1 MLEIFNGFTIPAGE
15 LPFLKTDFGWR
26 LLALESALSNAS
38 SHGVHTCLTFASGL
52 RQYSN
57 GDDFSLSVELVVFM
71 CVCISNKSVSSSGES
86 NYYFIHDFLSLI
98 VVK

>member
-1 MLEIFNGFTIPAGE
+1 MLEIFDGFAIPAGE

-26 LLALESALSNAS
+26 LLAFESALSNAR

-57 GDDFSLSVELVVFM
+57 GDDFSLSVEGVIFVCVF
-71 CVCISNKSVSSSGES
+71 VCI
-86 NYYFIHDFLSLI
+86 
-98 VVK
+98 